1 MKKSPR
7 LITIAEAMRLLGV
20 TRPTVNAMVMREQIK
35 AEKGDGDKWMIVR
48 ASLPSPAER
57 DQ

>member
-1 MKKSPR
+1 MKKATR
-7 LITIAEAMRLLGV
+7 LITIAEAMRLLNV